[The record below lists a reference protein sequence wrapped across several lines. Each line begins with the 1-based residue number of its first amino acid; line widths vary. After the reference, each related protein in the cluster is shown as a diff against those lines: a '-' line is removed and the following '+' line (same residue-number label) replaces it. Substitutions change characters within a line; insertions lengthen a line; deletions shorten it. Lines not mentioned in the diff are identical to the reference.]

1 MNTPIKTLITKL
13 NQTDYDYQAHNTP
26 ELAYERASI
35 RLELANF
42 SQKSQE
48 KQLFINQAVVILEQA
63 LMGFDELA
71 LNMHIQLSLLLG
83 ECYLS
88 LYHLTQKTPYLTIA
102 EQIIKPLSHH
112 NYQVIY
118 EKLATIH
125 QLQNKPKLS
134 QHWQTKAKTA
144 KVFSVFDL
152 YTTCGTV
159 Q

>member
-1 MNTPIKTLITKL
+1 MNTPIKTLISRL
-13 NQTDYDYQAHNTP
+13 NQTDKDYETQSTP

-63 LMGFDELA
+63 LISFDEMA
-71 LNMHIQLSLLLG
+71 LNTHIQLSLLLG
-83 ECYLS
+83 ESYLS

-102 EQIIKPLSHH
+102 EQIVKPLSHH

-134 QHWQTKAKTA
+134 QHWQNKAKTA

-152 YTTCGTV
+152 SVSCATV